1 MAPRTPPEAPLEPEF
16 DLDRIAAAR
25 ERLGEAILTTPV
37 HDLAGPAVATAFPPG
52 TRPVLKLELFQVTGS
67 FKPRG
72 ALLNVMAL
80 TEAARARGVCAV
92 SGGNHAIATAYA
104 ARRMGT
110 RARIVMLA
118 TASPWRAEQCRAWG
132 AELEFAPTIHAA
144 FERAE
149 ALARDEGLCMI
160 HPFEGW
166 TTALGT
172 ATLGVEFLQQVPDL
186 DAVVVP
192 VGGGGLAAG
201 VAAAVKAVRPQCQVF
216 GVEPV
221 GADTLRRSLEAGR
234 PVGIEQVRT
243 IADSLGAPY
252 AMPVSFELCRRYL
265 DGVVLVDDEA
275 LRAAMR
281 FLLRHAKLAA
291 EPAGA
296 AATAALLGP
305 LRERLAGRRVG
316 LVVCGSNIDA
326 ASFARLVAD
335 DIP

>member
-1 MAPRTPPEAPLEPEF
+1 VEP
-16 DLDRIAAAR
+16 DLDLEDIRAAR
-25 ERLGEAILTTPV
+25 ERLGDAVLTTPV
-37 HDLAGPAVATAFPPG
+37 HELAGPAATTCLPAG
-52 TRPVLKLELFQVTGS
+52 TRPVLKLELLQVTGS

-80 TEAARARGVCAV
+80 TDAERERGVCAV

-104 ARRMGT
+104 ARRVGT
-110 RARIVMLA
+110 RARIVMLG
-118 TASPWRAEQCRAWG
+118 TASPFRAEQCRAWG
-132 AELEFAPTIHAA
+132 AEIEFAGTIHEA

-149 ALARDEGLCMI
+149 ALSRAEGLTLI
-160 HPFEGW
+160 HPFEGL

-172 ATLGVEFLQQVPDL
+172 ATLGLELVDQVRDL

-201 VAAAVKAVRPQCQVF
+201 VAAAVKLARPGCEVF

-221 GADTLRRSLEAGR
+221 GADTMRRSLDAGR
-234 PVGIEQVRT
+234 PVGIERVQT

-252 AMPVSFELCRRYL
+252 AMPISFGLCRRYL
-265 DGVVLVDDEA
+265 DDLVLVDDAA
-275 LRAAMR
+275 LREAMR
-281 FLLRHAKLAA
+281 YLLQHAKLAA

-305 LRERLAGRRVG
+305 LRERLAGRKVG
-316 LVVCGSNIDA
+316 LIVCGSNIDA
-326 ASFARLVAD
+326 ASFARLVATD
-335 DIP
+335 GAE